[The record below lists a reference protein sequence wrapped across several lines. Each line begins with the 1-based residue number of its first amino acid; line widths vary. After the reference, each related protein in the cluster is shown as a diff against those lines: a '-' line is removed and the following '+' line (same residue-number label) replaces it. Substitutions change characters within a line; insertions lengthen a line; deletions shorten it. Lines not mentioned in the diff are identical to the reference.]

1 MLGSSASVA
10 TPNTIL
16 NTAVAESLSGFCEQ
30 LEGVPAEQLDE
41 KIHQILKE
49 TISAHKRIIF
59 NGNGYTDEWVEEAEK
74 RGLPNLKSTADAL
87 PEFIEPKNLELFTK
101 HHIFTQE
108 EIYSR
113 YEIMMESYSK
123 TIHIE
128 AKTLT
133 EMAEK
138 DFLPALL
145 SYLGDVAGIALQ
157 KQTLLPSA
165 ASEAEKELVQKLSDS
180 YEEISRL
187 LNILKEDTLEAEG
200 LTDLLKSAQYYHKTI
215 LSDMEALRSCIDEAE
230 AMVPD
235 DRLPY
240 PTYNKLLFSV

>member
-1 MLGSSASVA
+1 M
-10 TPNTIL
+10 
-16 NTAVAESLSGFCEQ
+16 
-30 LEGVPAEQLDE
+30 
-41 KIHQILKE
+41 
-49 TISAHKRIIF
+49 
-59 NGNGYTDEWVEEAEK
+59 EEAEK

-138 DFLPALL
+138 DFLPTLL